1 MARGTT
7 AMVDRAVFMVGR
19 WIMQSAYFAFIA
31 NNDYEFFWSFVS
43 ANLLQIFKIDLSFDP
58 NFITGYLS
66 KYWSNP
72 FD

>member
-1 MARGTT
+1 
-7 AMVDRAVFMVGR
+7 
-19 WIMQSAYFAFIA
+19 MQSAYFAFIA
-31 NNDYEFFWSFVS
+31 NNDYELFWSFVS

-58 NFITGYLS
+58 NNVTGYLS